1 MTRKKVDVNSPRSV
15 PRWLEGHS
23 TLRAAFHS
31 ADSYGLLFALLVID
45 LFVVVGLPY
54 TPYWIFFVNAPFAI
68 SILLL
73 TLHTSRAPK
82 RVMRWGYYLSTFV
95 MLVAGIGL
103 VGTIVQGGDPTS
115 TPDWYGAV
123 TGIISVLVILYLP
136 VAILRRILGH
146 EKVTIETILGAL
158 CVYLLLGFIFA
169 GIFGTVDSIS
179 ASTFALPHSQ
189 NSAANLTY
197 LSFITLTTVGFG
209 DVVPNGDFARSIV
222 IFEALIGQVFLL
234 TMLARLV
241 SKFGTEGH
249 GGKRSPEERN
259 S

>member
-1 MTRKKVDVNSPRSV
+1 MTRKKDNSNVPRST
-15 PRWLEGHS
+15 PRWVKGHR
-23 TLRAAFHS
+23 TLKAASRS
-31 ADSYGLLFALLVID
+31 ADSYGLLFGLLVID

-54 TPYWIFFVNAPFAI
+54 TPYWIFFVNAPFAV

-82 RVMRWGYYLSTFV
+82 RVMRWGYYLSAFV
-95 MLVAGIGL
+95 MAVAGLGL
-103 VGTIVQGGDPTS
+103 VGTIVQGSDPTT
-115 TPDWYGAV
+115 TPDWYGAI

-158 CVYLLLGFIFA
+158 CVYLLIGFIFA
-169 GIFGTVDSIS
+169 GIFGTVNSIS
-179 ASTFALPHSQ
+179 TSTFALPHSQ
-189 NSAANLTY
+189 NSSANLAY
-197 LSFITLTTVGFG
+197 LSFVTLTTVGFG
-209 DVVPNGDFARSIV
+209 DVVPNGNFARSIV

-249 GGKRSPEERN
+249 GGKRSPEER
-259 S
+259 SA